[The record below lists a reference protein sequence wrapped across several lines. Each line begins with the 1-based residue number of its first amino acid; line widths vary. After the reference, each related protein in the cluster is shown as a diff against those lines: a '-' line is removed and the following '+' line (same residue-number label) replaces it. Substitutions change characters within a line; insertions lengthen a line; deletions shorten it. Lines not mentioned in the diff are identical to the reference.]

1 MILNTDIEKV
11 KVLYRLR
18 YVIPLLLNSIKL
30 AITAITR
37 NLETGCPLIV
47 NLGILFFKDDHNIY
61 T

>member
-30 AITAITR
+30 AFSFAAITR
-37 NLETGCPLIV
+37 NLETGCPIIV
-47 NLGILFFKDDHNIY
+47 NCEKFGHSIFQG
-61 T
+61 